1 LVLQWYGTRYPFKDD
16 RRSAKYASSLTDA
29 LLNLTYCS
37 GSILIIVESIG
48 SVLVS
53 STASDS
59 VLILRVSALCPI
71 ESSLP

>member
-1 LVLQWYGTRYPFKDD
+1 
-16 RRSAKYASSLTDA
+16 LTDA